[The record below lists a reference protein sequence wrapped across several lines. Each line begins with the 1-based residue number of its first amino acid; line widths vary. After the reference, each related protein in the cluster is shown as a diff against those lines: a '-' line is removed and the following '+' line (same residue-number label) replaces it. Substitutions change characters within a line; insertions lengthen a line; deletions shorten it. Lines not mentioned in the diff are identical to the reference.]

1 MIDDVRP
8 KSFIC
13 GCSRILDAHRTIVV
27 EALAMRRDEE
37 SMPVEAMPTV
47 RSRARRAA
55 AYWRNNHGAAIE
67 IETRL
72 ARGRLNQIDIDAKVF
87 VRARELFAMFDQ
99 LMQSAQSRR
108 VGLMCEISVRREFE
122 PGTPGQKGGG

>member
-27 EALAMRRDEE
+27 EAEE
-37 SMPVEAMPTV
+37 CMPVEAMPTV

>member
-1 MIDDVRP
+1 
-8 KSFIC
+8 
-13 GCSRILDAHRTIVV
+13 
-27 EALAMRRDEE
+27 
-37 SMPVEAMPTV
+37 MPVEAMPTV
-47 RSRARRAA
+47 RPHARRAA

-72 ARGRLNQIDIDAKVF
+72 ANLLNQIDIDAKVI
-87 VRARELFAMFDQ
+87 VQARELFAMFDQ